1 MELTLL
7 RHASPHWEY
16 HGCYNGHTDIPID
29 VTRFEHDKT
38 QPLLHRPFD
47 RIYSSDLQRC
57 TSTLET
63 MGITAFTTDPRLREV
78 RFKPSI
84 EGKIFAQIEASEDF
98 DPRVLDSREAWH
110 HYVCDESL
118 PIFRTRIE
126 SFLNELEHDKKI
138 LVCAHG
144 GTIAMILSLLNP
156 ALEDQAVGYLDYITV
171 TLGYKMTKIED

>member
-7 RHASPHWEY
+7 RHASPHEKF

-29 VTRFEHDKT
+29 VTRFEHTKI
-38 QPLLHRPFD
+38 QPLLHCHFD

-57 TSTLET
+57 TATLET

-78 RFKPSI
+78 CFKPSI
-84 EGKIFAQIEASEDF
+84 EGKTFAQIEASDHF
-98 DPRVLDSREAWH
+98 DPRVLHSREAWH

-118 PIFRTRIE
+118 PIFRARIQ
-126 SFLNELEHDKKI
+126 SFLDELEYDKNI

-144 GTIAMILSLLNP
+144 GTINMILSLLNP
-156 ALEDQAVGYLDYITV
+156 ALEDKAVGYLDYITV
-171 TLGYKMTKIED
+171 TLG